1 MKLAPSRF
9 LPPSRTLLTG
19 AIALAL
25 FSTVFGAKLIYIGMG
40 GSDLPNWDQWD
51 AEALNLFQPWFEGRF
66 HWIDIFRAHNEHRIA
81 LTKLLS
87 LAQVTLNGHW
97 DVFFQ
102 CACNAAM
109 HAALVTAIW
118 LWLRRL
124 AAPEW
129 ARALFLIPLLA
140 LTATPM
146 SWQNL
151 LGGFHSQQVFLLGF
165 SLAALL
171 WLLDAPAWTA
181 RWWVGSTFAALAL
194 FSMGSGFLAA
204 AIVFG
209 AAAVDAVRHRL
220 WRERLPTLGLSA
232 LIIAAG
238 WMLRVEVP
246 GHEPLKAHSLGEFFV
261 SFWRACQWPTRSFV
275 LFAVVAW
282 TPWVWLVA
290 RIWRAGRGASERE
303 RVVAAAG
310 AWVLLQYAAA
320 AYARGA
326 GGSADAGWPANRY
339 MDTEALGLIINA
351 VALIFFFTVT
361 LSRARRWGGLAFAAL
376 WVALLSHG
384 LSDHLP
390 QSLRDL
396 PTIAREMRRDELV
409 TRAYLASNDPALL
422 RREEILP
429 YPGVDGFVFR
439 IASPAIRALMPSSV
453 RAPLPLEPATRVSNF
468 FCKDIALRAQP
479 PLDTPKPAGERDG
492 LSPATPPL
500 EYRTTWG
507 SFGAK
512 TASEWESEPLTVAR
526 GGWLKFELAG
536 DTDAAGVSLQ
546 LLDARTRR
554 PVADVRPS
562 RPSHDT
568 WRAAYVRAP
577 ARPFVVSARVTDP
590 AQWLAF
596 SQPVEMTNLSHA
608 TWVMIK
614 NAGLILSIGATALL
628 LLTAASCF
636 WPRPGRGAR

>member
-1 MKLAPSRF
+1 MNFTPTRF
-9 LPPSRTLLTG
+9 LPPPGSLLAG

-25 FSTVFGAKLIYIGMG
+25 FGTVFGAKLIYIGIG

-66 HWIDIFRAHNEHRIA
+66 HWMDIFRAHNEHRIA

-87 LAQVTLNGHW
+87 LAQVTFNGQW
-97 DVFFQ
+97 DVLFQ
-102 CACNAAM
+102 CSCNAAM
-109 HAALVTAIW
+109 HAGLVAGIW

-124 AAPEW
+124 ATPQW
-129 ARALFLIPLLA
+129 ARALFLLPLLA
-140 LTATPM
+140 LTASPM

-151 LGGFHSQQVFLLGF
+151 LGGFHSQQVFLLGL

-181 RWWVGSTFAALAL
+181 RWWVGSAFAGLAV

-209 AAAVDAVRHRL
+209 AAAVDAVRYRL
-220 WRERLPTLGLSA
+220 WRDRLPTLVLTT

-246 GHEPLKAHSLGEFFV
+246 GHEPLKAHSLGEFIV
-261 SFWRACQWPTRSFV
+261 SFWRACQWPTRSFIM
-275 LFAVVAW
+275 FAVVAW
-282 TPWVWLVA
+282 TPWAWLVT
-290 RIWRAGRGASERE
+290 RIWRAGRAANQRE

-326 GGSADAGWPANRY
+326 GGTADSGWPANRY
-339 MDTEALGLIINA
+339 MDTEALGLIVNA
-351 VALIFFFTVT
+351 VVLVLFFTTPLPRV
-361 LSRARRWGGLAFAAL
+361 ARWAGLVFTAL
-376 WVALLSHG
+376 WVALLTHG

-390 QSLRDL
+390 KSFNDL
-396 PTIAREMRRDELV
+396 PTLAREMRRDELV

-422 RREEILP
+422 KREEILP
-429 YPGVDGFVFR
+429 YPGADGFAFR
-439 IASPAIRALMPSSV
+439 IEAPVIRALMPPSV
-453 RAPLPLEPATRVSNF
+453 RTPLPLEAATRLSNF
-468 FCKDIALRAQP
+468 FCKDIALRRQP
-479 PLDTPKPAGERDG
+479 PLDTPKPPGERDG

-507 SFGAK
+507 SFGA
-512 TASEWESEPLTVAR
+512 TAASEWESEPLTAPR

-536 DTDAAGVSLQ
+536 DTDATGVSLQ

-554 PVADVRPS
+554 PIADVRPTK
-562 RPSHDT
+562 PSHDT

-577 ARPFVVSARVTDP
+577 ERPFVVAAHVANP
-590 AQWLAF
+590 AYWLAF
-596 SQPVEMTNLSHA
+596 SQPVEMTSVSHA

-614 NAGLILSIGATALL
+614 NGGLILWVSATALL
-628 LLTAASCF
+628 LLTGVALVWPKNVSAA
-636 WPRPGRGAR
+636 